1 MACMPAS
8 RISVVYPVQ
17 RKSTMVAMATWLA
30 STSACQ
36 AIGSMP
42 NDRVGGKVARTLL
55 QPSEQRDRLTPGM
68 HIPASSTSALG
79 RLERALQLS
88 LDVEP
93 VLKKLK
99 DGVKSGRLP
108 KARPEQLLDR
118 ACEIGLLT
126 DEERKLAREAEAAR
140 AEAVAVDSFTL
151 EEYKQTAVAPT
162 GGGMTVCARG

>member
-1 MACMPAS
+1 
-8 RISVVYPVQ
+8 
-17 RKSTMVAMATWLA
+17 
-30 STSACQ
+30 
-36 AIGSMP
+36 
-42 NDRVGGKVARTLL
+42 
-55 QPSEQRDRLTPGM
+55 M
-68 HIPASSTSALG
+68 HIPASSTSALF

-93 VLKKLK
+93 VLEMLE

-140 AEAVAVDSFTL
+140 AEAVAVDSFPL
-151 EEYKQTAVAPT
+151 EEYKRTAVAPNA
-162 GGGMTVCARG
+162 GGMTVCARG

>member
-1 MACMPAS
+1 
-8 RISVVYPVQ
+8 
-17 RKSTMVAMATWLA
+17 
-30 STSACQ
+30 
-36 AIGSMP
+36 
-42 NDRVGGKVARTLL
+42 
-55 QPSEQRDRLTPGM
+55 M
-68 HIPASSTSALG
+68 HIPAPSTSAPF

-126 DEERKLAREAEAAR
+126 DEERKLARAAEAAR
-140 AEAVAVDSFTL
+140 AEAVAVDSFPL
-151 EEYKQTAVAPT
+151 EESKRTAIAPNA
-162 GGGMTVCARG
+162 GGMTVCARG